1 MLSWSAL
8 DAVGSRAA
16 LDTLVHELG
25 NLLALTMGQAEYLL
39 LDGQSPDE
47 AERRECLTS
56 IRSAALRARDVLRD
70 LQRVSPAGFSA
81 PTPPSAGDVLL
92 AVAAALD
99 ALEAPPARL
108 SARGGHLFV
117 DAPGSCA
124 PAVVPMAR
132 AVGASVSLRDDRLL
146 VTLPLPGT
154 RPEPKARA
162 SAIARRLLVI
172 DDDPRVRS
180 AIASLLRTAGHEV
193 ETASDGAAGIGRCHA
208 RRFDCVFTDME
219 MPGVNGLE
227 VSRAIKDHDPGAYVV
242 LLSGSD
248 PHEAAEHF
256 KAAGVDRVLTKPL
269 TLEELLGLVDGLYPR
284 AAECGGTA

>member
-8 DAVGSRAA
+8 DAAGSRVA
-16 LDTLVHELG
+16 LDPLVHELG
-25 NLLALTMGQAEYLL
+25 NLLALTMGQAEHLL
-39 LDGQSPDE
+39 LDGRASDE
-47 AERRECLTS
+47 TERRECLTS
-56 IRSAALRARDVLRD
+56 IRSAALRARDVLRT
-70 LQRVSPAGFSA
+70 LQHVPLAGFSA
-81 PTPPSAGDVLL
+81 PAPPSAGDVLL
-92 AVAAALD
+92 AVATALN
-99 ALEAPPARL
+99 ALEAPAARL
-108 SARGGHLFV
+108 SARGGHFFV

-132 AVGASVSLRDDRLL
+132 AAGATVSVRDDRLL
-146 VTLPLPGT
+146 VTLPFLRT
-154 RPEPKARA
+154 RTEPKARA
-162 SAIARRLLVI
+162 SDIARRLLVI

-219 MPGVNGLE
+219 MPGVNGLD
-227 VSRAIKDHDPGAYVV
+227 VSRAIKDQDPAAYVV

-269 TLEELLGLVDGLYPR
+269 TLEELLGVVDGLDPR
-284 AAECGGTA
+284 AAESRGTA